1 MLKEVQHIIIL
12 LKRLAIL
19 LLLYSLCRALFYFFN
34 ADLFPPILFSEGCWI
49 FIYGIRYDVSA
60 IIVLNSLF
68 IVLHLLPNK
77 YWETKFY
84 QTILKIFFYLVNIVA
99 LIFEASDFAYFKY
112 SFKRITSDIVF
123 MEHDAPT
130 LMPAFI
136 RDFWYLL
143 LMVVSMFLFAEF
155 LYRKTFNRLDW
166 NFNFRK
172 FSRVKLIST
181 LLVVSFLFI
190 AARGN
195 ISKQSLTPNSGN
207 SHFSVSLNALA
218 QNTSF
223 TLLYS
228 LKHKKLEEKKY
239 LTDEKANQY
248 CNIIQSFNGK
258 PASIYNP
265 EKKKLNVVVI
275 ILESFSREYSGFL
288 NGNEGYMPFL
298 DSLMQ
303 QGMVFTNG
311 WANGKKSIEG
321 IPAVLSSVPGLV
333 NEPLL
338 NYGSYPELKMNTI
351 ATYLKE
357 MNYSTAFFHGG
368 SNGTM
373 NFDKYILNSGFDKYL
388 GKNEYP
394 NQNDDDKVW
403 GIFDEPF
410 FQYFNGKL
418 NEMQQ
423 PFLGAIFSLTSHH
436 PFTIPSK
443 YNGKFKQGKEPIVEV
458 IQYTDLSLRQFFKSA
473 SQQLWYSN
481 TLFVITADHTGPTSD
496 EFYKTRVGMYRIP
509 IVLFQ
514 PGNNLLKGRNDE
526 VVQQTD
532 ILPTVLNYV
541 GYDKSFISFGHD
553 MFSSEKERVTVI
565 SLGNIFQIMS
575 DRYSL
580 LYDGEKPVELYDYI
594 RDPLLKNNLVNE
606 QKQIAEKLTTQ
617 IEAYIQV
624 FNSSI
629 IHNTLSQR

>member
-143 LMVVSMFLFAEF
+143 LMVASMFLFAEF

-195 ISKQSLTPNSGN
+195 ISKQSLTPNSGD
-207 SHFSVSLNALA
+207 SHFPVSLNALA

-228 LKHKKLEEKKY
+228 LEHKKLEEKKY
-239 LTDEKANQY
+239 LTDEKAKQY

-288 NGNEGYMPFL
+288 NGNDGYMPFL

-321 IPAVLSSVPGLV
+321 IPAILSSVPGLV

-338 NYGSYPELKMNTI
+338 NYGSYPDLKMNSI
-351 ATYLKE
+351 ASYLKE
-357 MNYSTAFFHGG
+357 DGYSTAFFHGG

-373 NFDKYILNSGFDKYL
+373 NFDKYILNSGFDKYF

-394 NQNDDDKVW
+394 NQADDDKVW

-410 FQYFNGKL
+410 FQYFSNKL
-418 NEMQQ
+418 NEMPQ

-443 YNGKFKQGKEPIVEV
+443 YNGKFKQGNEPIEEV
-458 IQYTDLSLRQFFKSA
+458 IQYTDLSLREFFKTA
-473 SQQLWYSN
+473 SQQSWYNS

-509 IVLFQ
+509 IILFQ
-514 PGNNLLKGRNDE
+514 PENNLLMGRNDE

-532 ILPTVLNYV
+532 ILPTVLNFV
-541 GYDKSFISFGHD
+541 GYDKSFVSYGHD
-553 MFSSEKERVTVI
+553 MFSNETERATVN
-565 SLGNIFQIMS
+565 SLGNIFQIMN

-580 LYDGEKPVELYDYI
+580 LYDGEKAVELYDYI

-606 QKQIAEKLTTQ
+606 QKQITEKLTNQ
-617 IEAYIQV
+617 IQAYIQV

-629 IHNTLSQR
+629 IYNTLSKR